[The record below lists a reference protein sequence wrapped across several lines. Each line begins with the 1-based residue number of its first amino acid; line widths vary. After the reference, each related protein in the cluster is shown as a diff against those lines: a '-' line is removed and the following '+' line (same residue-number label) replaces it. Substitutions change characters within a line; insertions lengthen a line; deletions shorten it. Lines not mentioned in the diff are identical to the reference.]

1 VYTVDLPPWIP
12 DDILQ
17 KMVTEFRDCLFRE
30 LVLMMDDM
38 AQPAPERKSME
49 SDSCLSTASN
59 ESAPDTT
66 DREEWVR
73 IVLKK

>member
-59 ESAPDTT
+59 ESALNTT
-66 DREEWVR
+66 DREEWVP
-73 IVLKK
+73 IVPKK